1 MTSEQRREARY
12 RRRQTRRQA
21 KRKARSDALGPIEEV
36 FSYRAMFFYGR
47 KCCNGVRWKASTQ
60 RFEMHLFS
68 GTAKRR
74 RKILNGTWKPGKT
87 AHFTLKERGKVRP
100 IDAPH
105 IEDRQV
111 YKVLTKKV
119 LVPLYVPSMIYDNKA
134 SQKGG
139 GLHFHYRRLAKHLRD
154 HYRKHGLEGALF
166 LMDFHHFFPDAPHAL
181 LYERHRGMILNPD
194 LRQLADLVV
203 AAVPGG
209 VGMPLGVEPSQQ
221 EMVALPSSID
231 NWMLCQ
237 AKAEYGAH
245 FMDDYLLV
253 FPTIEEAKRMGHE
266 IVRRFES
273 MGIRVNKKK
282 CKVTP
287 LTKPFRFCKAKF
299 TLMESGKIR
308 VNGSRDGVKRAR
320 RKLKLFYRE
329 FKEEKR
335 DFKSI
340 EQYMECQSAYYRSFD
355 DHGRLLRLRRLY
367 HAIFF
372 GGATECSK
380 SSKAGLNSA

>member
-21 KRKARSDALGPIEEV
+21 KRKAHSDALGPIEEV
-36 FSYRAMFFYGR
+36 FSYRAMFFYDR

-166 LMDFHHFFPDAPHAL
+166 LM
-181 LYERHRGMILNPD
+181 
-194 LRQLADLVV
+194 RQLADLVV

-221 EMVALPSSID
+221 EMVALPSSLD
-231 NWMLCQ
+231 NRI
-237 AKAEYGAH
+237 KAQLSIHGAAH
-245 FMDDYLLV
+245 YMDDYY
-253 FPTIEEAKRMGHE
+253 TILPSKQAAEVTAADVIGHAEAMGLQ
-266 IVRRFES
+266 
-273 MGIRVNKKK
+273 VNAGKS
-282 CKVTP
+282 KVVP
-287 LTKPFRFCKAKF
+287 FSRPFRFCKAKF
-299 TLMESGKIR
+299 QVTNTGAVKIH
-308 VNGSRDGVKRAR
+308 GCRDGMKRAR
-320 RKLKLFYRE
+320 RKLRLFQARVASGE
-329 FKEEKR
+329 MTV
-335 DFKSI
+335 
-340 EQYMECQSAYYRSFD
+340 EQVAQWLQTPISYYENFN
-355 DHGRLLRLRRLY
+355 DHGRVLKLRRLFY
-367 HAIFF
+367 AIFK
-372 GGATECSK
+372 TEV
-380 SSKAGLNSA
+380 

>member
-21 KRKARSDALGPIEEV
+21 KRKAHSDALGPIEEV

-119 LVPLYVPSMIYDNKA
+119 LVPLYAPSMIYDNKA

-221 EMVALPSSID
+221 EMVALPSSLD
-231 NWMLCQ
+231 NRI
-237 AKAEYGAH
+237 KAQLSIHGAAH
-245 FMDDYLLV
+245 YMDDYY
-253 FPTIEEAKRMGHE
+253 TILPSKQAAEVTAADVIGHAEAMGLQ
-266 IVRRFES
+266 
-273 MGIRVNKKK
+273 VNAGKS
-282 CKVTP
+282 KVVP
-287 LTKPFRFCKAKF
+287 FSRPFRFCKAKF
-299 TLMESGKIR
+299 QVTDTGAVKIH
-308 VNGSRDGVKRAR
+308 GCRDGMKRAR
-320 RKLKLFYRE
+320 RKLRLFQTRVASGE
-329 FKEEKR
+329 MTV
-335 DFKSI
+335 
-340 EQYMECQSAYYRSFD
+340 EQVAQWLQTPISYYENFN
-355 DHGRLLRLRRLY
+355 DHGRVLKLRRLFY
-367 HAIFF
+367 AIFK
-372 GGATECSK
+372 TEV
-380 SSKAGLNSA
+380 

>member
-154 HYRKHGLEGALF
+154 HYRKHGLEGAMF

-181 LYERHRGMILNPD
+181 LYERHRG
-194 LRQLADLVV
+194 
-203 AAVPGG
+203 
-209 VGMPLGVEPSQQ
+209 
-221 EMVALPSSID
+221 
-231 NWMLCQ
+231 
-237 AKAEYGAH
+237 
-245 FMDDYLLV
+245 
-253 FPTIEEAKRMGHE
+253 
-266 IVRRFES
+266 
-273 MGIRVNKKK
+273 
-282 CKVTP
+282 
-287 LTKPFRFCKAKF
+287 
-299 TLMESGKIR
+299 
-308 VNGSRDGVKRAR
+308 
-320 RKLKLFYRE
+320 
-329 FKEEKR
+329 
-335 DFKSI
+335 
-340 EQYMECQSAYYRSFD
+340 
-355 DHGRLLRLRRLY
+355 
-367 HAIFF
+367 
-372 GGATECSK
+372 
-380 SSKAGLNSA
+380 

>member
-21 KRKARSDALGPIEEV
+21 KRKAHSDALGPIEEV

-139 GLHFHYRRLAKHLRD
+139 GLHFHYGRLAKHLRD

-181 LYERHRGMILNPD
+181 
-194 LRQLADLVV
+194 
-203 AAVPGG
+203 
-209 VGMPLGVEPSQQ
+209 
-221 EMVALPSSID
+221 PSSLD
-231 NWMLCQ
+231 NRI
-237 AKAEYGAH
+237 KARLSIHGAAH
-245 FMDDYLLV
+245 YMDDYY
-253 FPTIEEAKRMGHE
+253 TILPSKQAAEVTAADVIGHAEAMGLQ
-266 IVRRFES
+266 
-273 MGIRVNKKK
+273 VNAGKS
-282 CKVTP
+282 KVVP
-287 LTKPFRFCKAKF
+287 FSRPFRFCKAKF
-299 TLMESGKIR
+299 QVTDTGAVKIH
-308 VNGSRDGVKRAR
+308 GCRDGMKRAR
-320 RKLKLFYRE
+320 RKLRLFQARVASGE
-329 FKEEKR
+329 MTV
-335 DFKSI
+335 
-340 EQYMECQSAYYRSFD
+340 EQVAQWLQTPISYYENFN
-355 DHGRLLRLRRLY
+355 DHGRVLKLRRLFY
-367 HAIFF
+367 AIFK
-372 GGATECSK
+372 TEV
-380 SSKAGLNSA
+380 

>member
-1 MTSEQRREARY
+1 MLQRREV
-12 RRRQTRRQA
+12 
-21 KRKARSDALGPIEEV
+21 E
-36 FSYRAMFFYGR
+36 
-47 KCCNGVRWKASTQ
+47 ASTQ

-221 EMVALPSSID
+221 EMVALPSSLD
-231 NWMLCQ
+231 NRI
-237 AKAEYGAH
+237 KAQLSIHGAAH
-245 FMDDYLLV
+245 YMDDYY
-253 FPTIEEAKRMGHE
+253 TILPSKQAAEVTAADVIGHAEAMGLQ
-266 IVRRFES
+266 
-273 MGIRVNKKK
+273 VNAGKS
-282 CKVTP
+282 KVVP
-287 LTKPFRFCKAKF
+287 FSRPFRFCKAKF
-299 TLMESGKIR
+299 QVTDTGAVKIH
-308 VNGSRDGVKRAR
+308 GCRDGMKRAR
-320 RKLKLFYRE
+320 RKLRLFQARVASGE
-329 FKEEKR
+329 MTVEKVAQWLQTPI
-335 DFKSI
+335 S
-340 EQYMECQSAYYRSFD
+340 YYENFN
-355 DHGRLLRLRRLY
+355 DHGRVLKLRRLFY
-367 HAIFF
+367 AIFK
-372 GGATECSK
+372 TEV
-380 SSKAGLNSA
+380 

>member
-119 LVPLYVPSMIYDNKA
+119 LVPLYMPSMIYDNKA
-134 SQKGG
+134 S
-139 GLHFHYRRLAKHLRD
+139 
-154 HYRKHGLEGALF
+154 LF

-221 EMVALPSSID
+221 EMVALPSSLD
-231 NWMLCQ
+231 NRI
-237 AKAEYGAH
+237 KAQLSIHGAAH
-245 FMDDYLLV
+245 YMDDYY
-253 FPTIEEAKRMGHE
+253 TILPSKQAAEVTAADVIGHAEAMGLQ
-266 IVRRFES
+266 
-273 MGIRVNKKK
+273 VNAGKS
-282 CKVTP
+282 KVVP
-287 LTKPFRFCKAKF
+287 FSRPFRFCKAKF
-299 TLMESGKIR
+299 QVTDTGAVKIH
-308 VNGSRDGVKRAR
+308 GCRDGMKRAR
-320 RKLKLFYRE
+320 RKLRLFQARVASGE
-329 FKEEKR
+329 MTV
-335 DFKSI
+335 
-340 EQYMECQSAYYRSFD
+340 EQVAQWLQTPISYYENFN
-355 DHGRLLRLRRLY
+355 DHGRVLKLRRLFY
-367 HAIFF
+367 AIFK
-372 GGATECSK
+372 TEV
-380 SSKAGLNSA
+380 